1 MQKKYAE
8 MCATLCELQNT
19 PSEKVMLI
27 SFLKGKLTALY
38 TQLEK
43 GNYSIDSD
51 IKEQMK
57 EYVI

>member
-43 GNYSIDSD
+43 GTTQSTPILKSR
-51 IKEQMK
+51 
-57 EYVI
+57 

>member
-1 MQKKYAE
+1 
-8 MCATLCELQNT
+8 
-19 PSEKVMLI
+19 MLI

-43 GNYSIDSD
+43 GNYSIDPD
-51 IKEQMK
+51 IKEQVK

>member
-1 MQKKYAE
+1 MQKKYE
-8 MCATLCELQNT
+8 ELCATLCELQNT

-43 GNYSIDSD
+43 GNYSIDP
-51 IKEQMK
+51 
-57 EYVI
+57 